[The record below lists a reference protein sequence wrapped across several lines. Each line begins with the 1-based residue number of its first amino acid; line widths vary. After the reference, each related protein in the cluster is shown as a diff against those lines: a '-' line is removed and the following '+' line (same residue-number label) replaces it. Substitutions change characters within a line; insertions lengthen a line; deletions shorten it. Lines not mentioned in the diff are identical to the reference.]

1 MDKIF
6 KKMSANGT
14 IQYHGNESKKS
25 RHLPDT
31 TTTTSYNNVDVHVT
45 KEEQSRNENF
55 TKMINT
61 HKTSLH
67 YTNPNYK
74 RNDFRQSYENT
85 KENSGEKLIMTFSN
99 LKTL

>member
-14 IQYHGNESKKS
+14 IQYHGNENKKS

-31 TTTTSYNNVDVHVT
+31 TKVSSYNNVDVTT

-61 HKTSLH
+61 HKTSLQ

-85 KENSGEKLIMTFSN
+85 KENSGEKLIMPFFN
-99 LKTL
+99 